1 MHWAAEGDRFLY
13 SSPILDSFIP
23 LPHANI
29 LFIPEFFL
37 GDSFIYSPLKEL
49 PPKRLL
55 ALLKKTILLWGNE
68 GRVHILNGVLD
79 RCPLNGALSLPSPT
93 PLSFSFALFFKSFV
107 EISPS
112 VLILWA
118 GEDRK
123 VIGVKEG
130 APFPW
135 LSPKTGYTFFREF
148 FRENGLSAYFYST
161 FSDRLLPPPKMATK
175 RA

>member
-1 MHWAAEGDRFLY
+1 MHWAAEGERFF
-13 SSPILDSFIP
+13 SIP
-23 LPHANI
+23 LF
-29 LFIPEFFL
+29 LFTKLCSPRQYSFYSQFL
-37 GDSFIYSPLKEL
+37 FHRRLFKEHC
-49 PPKRLL
+49 PKRLL

-135 LSPKTGYTFFREF
+135 LSPKTGYKKSFFICLLGKWFIGRF
-148 FRENGLSAYFYST
+148 FTPILF
-161 FSDRLLPPPKMATK
+161 RLL
-175 RA
+175 